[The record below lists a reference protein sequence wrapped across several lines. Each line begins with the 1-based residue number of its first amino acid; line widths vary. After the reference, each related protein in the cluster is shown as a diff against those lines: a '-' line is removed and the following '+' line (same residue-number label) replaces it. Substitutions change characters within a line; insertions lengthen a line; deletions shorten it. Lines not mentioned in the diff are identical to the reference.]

1 MDVEEA
7 YEEMLRQER
16 QQVAQLKTTTPGGT
30 AGNHPLTSAADSS
43 SVVEF
48 SPRQLPD
55 GTPSKSAGAASPTRS
70 STRLSPQN
78 TPYTTTAGSQVRIIT
93 TKYQTVSMK
102 YSVHNFPSV
111 IIKTNFLMCDIDTV

>member
-1 MDVEEA
+1 MSVYFVLQAQDSTMDVEEA

-43 SVVEF
+43 SLES

-70 STRLSPQN
+70 STGLSPQN
-78 TPYTTTAGSQVRIIT
+78 TPYTTTAGSQVKIIT

-102 YSVHNFPSV
+102 YIIHNFPSV
-111 IIKTNFLMCDIDTV
+111 FI